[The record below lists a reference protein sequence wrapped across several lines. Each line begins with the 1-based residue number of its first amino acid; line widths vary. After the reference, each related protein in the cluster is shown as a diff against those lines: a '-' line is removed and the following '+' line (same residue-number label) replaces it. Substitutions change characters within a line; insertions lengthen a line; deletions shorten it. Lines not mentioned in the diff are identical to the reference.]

1 MPSRSAPRWP
11 VPESD
16 AHRERVPVHV
26 LTGFLG
32 AGKTTLLNRL
42 LTDRHGERIAVLVN
56 EFGDVP
62 IDGRLVV
69 RSTEELIELANGC
82 VCCTIRGDLARSLGG
97 LFAPRPWALRRKP
110 FSRVVI
116 ETSGLASPG
125 PVLQTLVLEPEL
137 AAAARPAG
145 VVALTHA
152 ARIAE
157 ELERH
162 PEAREQLG
170 YADLILLNHC
180 DRTDASGR
188 DGAEAAIRRLNAL
201 APIRRTERADVT
213 LDDVLALAPLVSAEI
228 DLERVHAPHTP
239 GAGTLV
245 LRTEEPLDLH
255 TLKLWLRFLASRRTH
270 EIWRMKGI
278 LRCKGR
284 DEAVV
289 VQAVYQWLEIGPG
302 EEPAPGSSVLVV
314 IGRDLDAGE
323 LQRGWDTLT
332 RGAG

>member
-1 MPSRSAPRWP
+1 M
-11 VPESD
+11 PESD
-16 AHRERVPVHV
+16 ARPERVPIHV

-42 LTDRHGERIAVLVN
+42 LTGRHAERIAVLVN

-82 VCCTIRGDLARSLGG
+82 VCCTIRGDLARALAD
-97 LFAPRPWALRRKP
+97 LFAPRSWGRRREP

-116 ETSGLASPG
+116 EPSGLASPG

-145 VVALTHA
+145 VTVLTHA

-157 ELERH
+157 ELEHH

-180 DRTDASGR
+180 DRTDAAGL
-188 DGAEAAIRRLNAL
+188 EAAESAVRRLNAL
-201 APIRRTERADVT
+201 APIRRTERADVS
-213 LDDVLALAPLVSAEI
+213 LEDVLALAPLVSGEL
-228 DLERVHAPHTP
+228 DLERVHAPHTA

-245 LRTEEPLDLH
+245 LRTEQPLDLH
-255 TLKLWLRFLASRRTH
+255 TLKLWLQFLASRRTH

-278 LRCKGR
+278 LRCKDR

-289 VQAVYQWLEIGPG
+289 VQAGYQWLEIGPG
-302 EEPAPGSSVLVV
+302 EEAAPESSVLVV
-314 IGRDLDAGE
+314 IGRDLDAEE

-332 RGAG
+332 RA